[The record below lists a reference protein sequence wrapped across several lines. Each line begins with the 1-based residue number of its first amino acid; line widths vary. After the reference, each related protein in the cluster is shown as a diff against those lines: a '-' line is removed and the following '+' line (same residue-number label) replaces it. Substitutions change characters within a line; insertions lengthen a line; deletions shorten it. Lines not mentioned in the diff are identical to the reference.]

1 MYLPNVIRSY
11 RRLDLQHDGIEAVW
25 VELQTKVAAI
35 LTGVVYRPPDTL
47 ASLTN
52 EICSMLEEVAQER
65 KEVVIMGDFNM
76 NILSPAACHSPLQTT
91 ALECNFKQLAT
102 EPTQVPHS
110 R

>member
-1 MYLPNVIRSY
+1 M
-11 RRLDLQHDGIEAVW
+11 W
-25 VELQTKVAAI
+25 VELRTKVAAI

-52 EICSMLEEVAQER
+52 EICSMLEEVAQEK
-65 KEVVIMGDFNM
+65 KEVHVVILGDFNM
-76 NILSPAACHSPLQTT
+76 NILSPAACRSPLQTT